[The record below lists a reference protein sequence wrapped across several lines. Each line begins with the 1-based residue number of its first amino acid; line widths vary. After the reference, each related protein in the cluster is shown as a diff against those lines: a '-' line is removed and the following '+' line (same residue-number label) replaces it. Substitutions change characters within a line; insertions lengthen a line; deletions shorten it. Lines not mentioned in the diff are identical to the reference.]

1 MKWLIRLGPYVH
13 RWGKNGE
20 YDVCRS
26 PIYIRIVRNRV
37 KSMKRGNLGFDN
49 WISGKYSKKMVVL

>member
-1 MKWLIRLGPYVH
+1 MRLGSRDVRMKWLIRLGPYVH
-13 RWGKNGE
+13 IWGKNGE

-37 KSMKRGNLGFDN
+37 QSMKEEILDLIIG
-49 WISGKYSKKMVVL
+49 

>member
-1 MKWLIRLGPYVH
+1 MRLGSRDVRMKWLIRLGPYVH

-37 KSMKRGNLGFDN
+37 QSMKEEILGL
-49 WISGKYSKKMVVL
+49 IIG